1 VAGLHYGPAGVAL
14 GYSAAMVLLFIPVV
28 IWAKHGTGITSRN
41 YWDAVKQPLISGV
54 IAGAA
59 GWLVHAKYSDTL
71 SPIPLLS
78 IELGVSAL
86 VYFGWML
93 FVMGQKDFY
102 FDLVKTIVQRRRV
115 VPAEFVT

>member
-102 FDLVKTIVQRRRV
+102 FDLVKTIVQSRRV
-115 VPAEFVT
+115 VPAESVT